1 MSSNYKT
8 KIENVFDVLSQKQF
22 EIEDD
27 PELAALH
34 TEASRHFYAALE
46 YQRKDCLEVN
56 TDYELDQ
63 VREILDTFEQVK
75 DYDKGI

>member
-8 KIENVFDVLSQKQF
+8 KIESVFDRLSQKQF

-34 TEASRHFYAALE
+34 SEASRHFYAALE
-46 YQRKDCLEVN
+46 YQRKDCLELN
-56 TDYELDQ
+56 KDYELER
-63 VREILDTFEQVK
+63 VRTALERFEDVK
-75 DYDKGI
+75 DCDKGI

>member
-8 KIENVFDVLSQKQF
+8 KIESVFDRLSQKQF

-34 TEASRHFYAALE
+34 SEASRHFYAALE
-46 YQRKDCLEVN
+46 YQRKDCLELN
-56 TDYELDQ
+56 KDYELEQ
-63 VREILDTFEQVK
+63 VRSALERFEDVK
-75 DYDKGI
+75 DRDKGI

>member
-8 KIENVFDVLSQKQF
+8 KLESVYDRLTVKQF
-22 EIEDD
+22 EIDND

-34 TEASRHFYAALE
+34 TEASRHFYAALD
-46 YQRKDCLEVN
+46 YQRKDCLEFN

-63 VREILDTFEQVK
+63 VRETLERFEQVK
-75 DYDKGI
+75 GYDKGL